1 MARRTSRSAPE
12 PAGSKTTT
20 TKITARDEVLGFMR
34 LMWAVDHALQRA
46 SKQMNRVVGLTGP
59 QRLVV
64 RLLGKNPGM
73 SAGDLAH
80 ELHLDPSTLTGIL
93 HRLEER
99 RLIIREIDPGDARRL
114 RLSLSSKGKQF
125 VAPVAGTIES
135 GVAKAL
141 KGRTAREVNA
151 TRAVLAAIEQELSAA
166 PEHIRAMARRRRASR

>member
-1 MARRTSRSAPE
+1 
-12 PAGSKTTT
+12 
-20 TKITARDEVLGFMR
+20 MR

-46 SKQMNRVVGLTGP
+46 SKQMNRLIGLTSP

-99 RLIIREIDPGDARRL
+99 RFIVRETDPGDARRL
-114 RLSLSSKGKQF
+114 RLSLSPKGRQ
-125 VAPVAGTIES
+125 VVIPAAGTVEAS
-135 GVAKAL
+135 MARAL
-141 KGRTAREVNA
+141 KGRSAREVAA
-151 TRAVLAAIEQELSAA
+151 TRAVLTAIEKELSQA
-166 PEHIRAMARRRRASR
+166 PEHLQAGSRRRRVSR